1 MVSKSRFHR
10 NTDTEINIKELY
22 NYYNE
27 ICPNFY
33 FYLQKKLKK
42 NLVYRSSH
50 SNYWN
55 EKELLKKKCK
65 LSKIDFER
73 QKTELFSEAKKSKII
88 VCSYLSTTFLELMSA
103 NVPVILFTPFSVKGY
118 NTETIKAFYQME
130 KNKIYFR
137 NYKRAA
143 TFINKN
149 WENIDNWWF
158 SNKTQRS
165 RKNFLNNFS
174 IINQQLAQDIQS
186 IINSAKK

>member
-1 MVSKSRFHR
+1 MVSKRRFHR

-65 LSKIDFER
+65 LSKIDFKDIIQNYLVKQKNLKLLYALIYQLHFRINER
-73 QKTELFSEAKKSKII
+73 KCSSYII
-88 VCSYLSTTFLELMSA
+88 YS
-103 NVPVILFTPFSVKGY
+103 I
-118 NTETIKAFYQME
+118 
-130 KNKIYFR
+130 FR
-137 NYKRAA
+137 
-143 TFINKN
+143 
-149 WENIDNWWF
+149 
-158 SNKTQRS
+158 
-165 RKNFLNNFS
+165 
-174 IINQQLAQDIQS
+174 
-186 IINSAKK
+186 